1 MLGSALKVKLA
12 DMSPIAFTVSPDIT
26 LGMRLLLV
34 EDEPS
39 LGSALLESLTAQ
51 GFQPTLAKSR
61 FEAEEKVWQQPFDL
75 MLLDVMLPEGD
86 EAGFELA
93 AGLREAGFRQPILFL
108 TAREALPDR
117 VKGLELGDDY
127 LAKPFALAELVARLK
142 ALSRRGEVRPQV
154 LKLSPD
160 LELAL
165 ERREVRYGA
174 SLVRLTAKEYQVLEL
189 LALNKG
195 RIFTREEILERIWG
209 PGFESDSN
217 LIDVYIKNLRRRLFE
232 GIIETVRGMG
242 YRLGE

>member
-1 MLGSALKVKLA
+1 
-12 DMSPIAFTVSPDIT
+12 MSPLALSKPGEVTS
-26 LGMRLLLV
+26 GMRLLVV

-39 LGSALLESLTAQ
+39 LGATLVESLSAQ
-51 GFQPTLAKSR
+51 GFQPTLARSR
-61 FEAEEKVWQQPFDL
+61 SEAEEKVFVQPFDL
-75 MLLDVMLPEGD
+75 LLLDVMLPEGD

-93 AGLREAGFRQPILFL
+93 QGLRESGFRQPILFL

-117 VKGLELGDDY
+117 VKGLAVGDDY

-142 ALSRRGEVRPQV
+142 ALNRRGEVKPSV
-154 LKLSPD
+154 LSLGHD
-160 LELAL
+160 LEIVL
-165 ERREVRYGA
+165 EKREVRLQGQ
-174 SLVRLTAKEYQVLEL
+174 LIRLTAKEYQVLEL
-189 LALNKG
+189 LALNQG

-217 LIDVYIKNLRRRLFE
+217 LVDVYIKNLRKRIFD